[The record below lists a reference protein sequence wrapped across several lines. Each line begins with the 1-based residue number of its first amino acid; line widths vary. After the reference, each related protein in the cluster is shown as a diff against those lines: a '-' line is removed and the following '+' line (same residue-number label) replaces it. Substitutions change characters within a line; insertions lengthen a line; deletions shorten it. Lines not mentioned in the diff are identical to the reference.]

1 MRQLSL
7 AIVIGLACL
16 PAAAQSPA
24 PAPLEKPSA
33 ADLENGGKLFVT
45 YCSRCHGF
53 DGTGGMGPPLA
64 RPKLRHASDEAGIIA
79 ILENGI
85 PGSAMMAAWAMSERE
100 IAQVA
105 AYVRTL
111 GRRPVEALP
120 GDPGRG
126 EVAYGRLGCA
136 GCHILDGAGTGI
148 GPDLSDVGVQRG
160 SAFLR
165 QSVLDPGAAH
175 PERPVPYEPYA
186 YPAYVVVRARPR
198 VGPEV
203 RACAST
209 KTRSPSSSATRRD
222 VSIPSAKRIC
232 NVWRPRPTTSLMPS
246 YRGMLRDVGAERSRR
261 LPDDTGARTMTVR
274 RLLPLALLALL
285 GPAAAGAEAPYARVR
300 AGRAS
305 PGRGSPT
312 RARTMGI
319 ASRPSPRSRRPTSP
333 GSGPSGSIRCRSR
346 DRSSPPLSS
355 PTG

>member
-1 MRQLSL
+1 VTS
-7 AIVIGLACL
+7 A
-16 PAAAQSPA
+16 S

-33 ADLENGGKLFVT
+33 ADLENGAKVFVT

-85 PGSAMMAAWAMSERE
+85 PGSAMMAAWALSERE
-100 IAQVA
+100 ITQVA

-148 GPDLSDVGVQRG
+148 GPDLSDVGVERG

-165 QSVLDPGAAH
+165 QSLLDPGAAH

-186 YPAYVVVRARPR
+186 YPAYVVVRAQPR

-203 RACAST
+203 TGLRLNEDSFTIQLRDPQGRLYSFRKADL
-209 KTRSPSSSATRRD
+209 RRLA
-222 VSIPSAKRIC
+222 PE
-232 NVWRPRPTTSLMPS
+232 PETSLMPS
-246 YRGMLRDVGAERSRR
+246 YRGMLGDAE
-261 LPDDTGARTMTVR
+261 LNDLVAYLMTR
-274 RLLPLALLALL
+274 
-285 GPAAAGAEAPYARVR
+285 
-300 AGRAS
+300 GRE
-305 PGRGSPT
+305 R
-312 RARTMGI
+312 
-319 ASRPSPRSRRPTSP
+319 
-333 GSGPSGSIRCRSR
+333 
-346 DRSSPPLSS
+346 
-355 PTG
+355 